1 MDTPA
6 VSVPREPILILTGPP
21 GAGKTNVAR
30 LLAKLSDRAVHL
42 ESDRFFHFIASGYVE
57 PWKPESHEQNTA
69 VMQIVAGAAIGY
81 ASAGYRT
88 IVDGIIIP
96 GWFWEP
102 VRDAIAA
109 AGFDVVLV
117 VLRPPLAL
125 ALKRASSRD
134 ASRLTDPAVVEQL
147 WSAFSNLGELERN
160 VIDIGAQT
168 PEQTASEVASRF
180 PL

>member
-96 GWFWEP
+96 GWFWNLFETRSRQP
-102 VRDAIAA
+102 VST
-109 AGFDVVLV
+109 L
-117 VLRPPLAL
+117 
-125 ALKRASSRD
+125 SSSYCAR
-134 ASRLTDPAVVEQL
+134 R
-147 WSAFSNLGELERN
+147 WHWR
-160 VIDIGAQT
+160 
-168 PEQTASEVASRF
+168 
-180 PL
+180 

>member
-1 MDTPA
+1 
-6 VSVPREPILILTGPP
+6 
-21 GAGKTNVAR
+21 
-30 LLAKLSDRAVHL
+30 
-42 ESDRFFHFIASGYVE
+42 
-57 PWKPESHEQNTA
+57 
-69 VMQIVAGAAIGY
+69 MQIVAGAAIGY

-125 ALKRASSRD
+125 ALKRASGRD

-147 WSAFSNLGELERN
+147 WSAFSNLGELERHVLDN
-160 VIDIGAQT
+160 GG
-168 PEQTASEVASRF
+168 QTAEETAREALGRLSTM
-180 PL
+180 PGT